1 MTQPLDTLICFAT
14 RWGPQFGGI
23 NSFNHDLLGAFAALY
38 YRQARTWCVVLWAS
52 EQDKADARAQQ
63 VSLISLGLEA
73 EKQFSEGH
81 EHLVWAAL
89 AAEGVEP
96 NDHCVWLG
104 HDRITGAIA
113 LAAKAR
119 GGRTALIHHMSYE
132 RYEPFAENAQRARA
146 KEDEQR
152 QLFEA
157 ADVVM
162 AVGPLLRDALYDM
175 LDDETIPMLVPGLAE
190 ITAKREPKTLKAFLS
205 GRLSADASKIK
216 QAHLGVAA
224 FSQAI
229 RQADAQ
235 AEMPNKFQG
244 KNEPKLLL
252 RGVDFENRTQGSG
265 EGAEAELRR
274 YALEQAGRV
283 VNIHPLPFTAQ
294 RQVLFDDLRGSTVA
308 MMPSWHEGFGLVAWE
323 AIAAGVPLILSVKS
337 GAYKLLEELEYG
349 AYKSWVTTIDVEGS
363 EEAPYHSSG
372 DVERLSKALTLIAH
386 DPSKRHDAARL
397 REKLCGL
404 YTWAQC
410 AQSCGHALGWPL
422 QEALAAVQSKRMPE
436 AHTPA
441 IERIESDL
449 VQTLPALGLPP
460 ASWRPRQGLSDSQLL
475 RAEEAIV
482 PFDSSREPFLLT
494 QMEWVEKSEYDFQVR
509 LLCGPGGVGKTRLA
523 LEMCRRMRLKGWNA
537 GFLSGDCDQDMVV
550 ELGRGLVASTRP
562 SLVVIDYAETRQPLL
577 LSLIKAL
584 KGRTEIQPVRLMLLA
599 RAGGEWWRVLPSK
612 DKQCEEVLEGPATSG
627 PFLLPALHEDSEAR
641 QIAYR
646 QALHAFA
653 EKLEVNPPEHVPNLD
668 DSHFSRPL
676 YIQMAALMA
685 LRGERP
691 RSAEALPRALVNHE
705 RRYWAKV
712 LGATG
717 GQSEAMVQRASVL
730 MTLSTLANGIAT
742 ERVLEDILDVAES
755 ERAELKSLYRALTPL
770 YPDHHQ
776 GLQGLRPDLIGE
788 ALVAQSLL
796 GEQGEALLDQ
806 VLATGSSALRRS
818 SLTVV
823 ARLLREREDLLPV
836 IERVLDR
843 NFVACVD
850 DYIAVCLESSGP
862 LLEAVERVYQG
873 LSPRLQSQASGAM
886 MPWLRFDIA
895 PLAKLNICVSQSQVA
910 RCLEKMKKKETAGAV
925 DGYVQALGNLT
936 FALKSDGQTQEAIS
950 NVEKAIA
957 LRTRIRK
964 SRKSDLMVIWQ
975 FRIQAELLSDLGKDD
990 QALASV
996 EQALLQSRRALSDD
1010 ENQHAS
1016 DHSRVLAVAASCLA
1030 NCGRLP
1036 EALTLSGEGLQLA
1049 RKMARVA
1056 SRRGQSDLAL
1066 SLSTYARCLAQNGKI
1081 PQALAANEEGLKIRQ
1096 ALMETEPE
1104 KQKQNLARTMSAT
1117 ASRLSDVGRLD
1128 EALHLA
1134 NESLKINRALNE
1146 SKPGRFEAVLAD
1158 TLHNCMVIQS
1168 EAGNFLQASIL
1179 IEEALDLYEQ
1189 LKQDKP
1195 DRHLSDIEEG
1205 RLTLAYCQWLAT
1217 GKPMEG
1223 AVSSQLEVL
1232 GNDRSQRHLDY
1243 SKRWLLALC
1252 EQTSEAVQQA
1262 RECWSKMDFSQQF
1275 ATRERQLLLDAFGEY
1290 RLGESNTGWRDK
1302 FGELR
1307 EQRNGRIPAW
1317 MSETARRL
1325 GFSLE
1330 T

>member
-52 EQDKADARAQQ
+52 EQEKADARAQQ
-63 VSLISLGLEA
+63 VSLISLGLET
-73 EKQFSEGH
+73 EKQFAAGH
-81 EHLVWAAL
+81 EQLAWAAL

-96 NDHCVWLG
+96 NEHCVWLG
-104 HDRITGAIA
+104 HDRITGPIA

-132 RYEPFAENAQRARA
+132 RYEPFVENAQRSRA
-146 KEDEQR
+146 KEEEQR

-175 LDDETIPMLVPGLAE
+175 LDHETIPMLVPGLAE

-235 AEMPNKFQG
+235 SEMPNKFQG

-252 RGVDFENRTQGSG
+252 RGVDFEDRTQGTG

-323 AIAAGVPLILSVKS
+323 AIAAGVPLIVSVKS
-337 GAYKLLEELEYG
+337 GAYKLLEELEHG

-410 AQSCGHALGWPL
+410 AQSCGQALGWSL
-422 QEALAAVQSKRMPE
+422 QEAAPVVQLEQMPQTQGPAVE
-436 AHTPA
+436 T
-441 IERIESDL
+441 IEPD
-449 VQTLPALGLPP
+449 VAQTLPGLGLPP

-482 PFDSSREPFLLT
+482 PFDSSREPFLLA
-494 QMEWVEKSEYDFQVR
+494 QMEWVEKPGYDLQVR

-523 LEMCRRMRLKGWNA
+523 LEMCRRLRLKGWSA
-537 GFLSGDCDQDMVV
+537 GFLAGDSDTEKAL
-550 ELGRGLVASTRP
+550 ELARNLTASHIP
-562 SLVVIDYAETRQPLL
+562 SLVVIDYAETRQ
-577 LSLIKAL
+577 SLMLTLFKAL
-584 KGRTEIQPVRLMLLA
+584 KGSNNTKPIRFLLLA

-612 DKQCEEVLEGPATSG
+612 DSQCEDLLEGPATSG
-627 PFLLPALHEDSEAR
+627 PFQIPALHGSYEAR

-646 QALHAFA
+646 QALQAFA
-653 EKLEVNPPEHVPNLD
+653 QRLEIEPPEHMPNLED
-668 DSHFSRPL
+668 TYFSRPL

-691 RSAEALPRALVNHE
+691 KSAESLPRALVNHE
-705 RRYWAKV
+705 RRYWAKA
-712 LGATG
+712 LAATEGAG
-717 GQSEAMVQRASVL
+717 DEIVHRAGIL

-742 ERVLEDILDVAES
+742 ERVLEEILVVS
-755 ERAELKSLYRALTPL
+755 EGERVEFKALYRALTPL

-776 GLQGLRPDLIGE
+776 GLHGLRPDVIGE

-796 GEQGEALLDQ
+796 SARGMELLDQ

-836 IERVLDR
+836 IEEVLGR
-843 NFVACVD
+843 HFIFCID
-850 DYIAVCLESSGP
+850 DCIAVCLESSGP
-862 LLEAVERVYQG
+862 LLEVVEQVYQA
-873 LSPRLQSQASGAM
+873 LPSRLQSQASGSL
-886 MPWLRFDIA
+886 MPWLGFDIV
-895 PLAKLNICVSQSQVA
+895 PLAKLGIYVSRSQV
-910 RCLEKMKKKETAGAV
+910 RKYLEKKNKKETPRAV
-925 DGYVQALGNLT
+925 EEYLEALGLLA
-936 FALKSDGQTQEAIS
+936 FALKNDGQTQEALTTI
-950 NVEKAIA
+950 KQA
-957 LRTRIRK
+957 LALKSGIRRTR
-964 SRKSDLMVIWQ
+964 SNDLMVSWHLRVQ
-975 FRIQAELLSDLGKDD
+975 SELLTLLGKN
-990 QALASV
+990 
-996 EQALLQSRRALSDD
+996 D
-1010 ENQHAS
+1010 ESLVSAQHALQLTRQLVS
-1016 DHSRVLAVAASCLA
+1016 PKNETNAGELARCLSICA
-1030 NCGRLP
+1030 GCMADCGRVV
-1036 EALTLSGEGLQLA
+1036 EALQLSEEGLQWA
-1049 RKMARVA
+1049 RKLSRPTSPA
-1056 SRRGQSDLAL
+1056 SQSDLAV
-1066 SLSTYARCLAQNGKI
+1066 SLSNFARCLVMNGHIQKS
-1081 PQALAANEEGLKIRQ
+1081 LAASEEGLEIRRVLMDVEPQ
-1096 ALMETEPE
+1096 KYRQNYAL
-1104 KQKQNLARTMSAT
+1104 TMMNY
-1117 ASRLSDVGRLD
+1117 ASRLSDVGEID
-1128 EALHLA
+1128 EALRLIK
-1134 NESLKINRALNE
+1134 ESLSINRALSE
-1146 SKPGRFEAVLAD
+1146 SKPERFSAVLGT
-1158 TLHNCMVIQS
+1158 TLNNCMVIEA
-1168 EAGNFLQASIL
+1168 EAGNFKG
-1179 IEEALDLYEQ
+1179 ALGLATELLALYEQ
-1189 LKQDKP
+1189 LVQNNQDMYLVEFEATRIECAYIRWLDNGQSMTEEAYKP
-1195 DRHLSDIEEG
+1195 VGIHSD
-1205 RLTLAYCQWLAT
+1205 TQ
-1217 GKPMEG
+1217 
-1223 AVSSQLEVL
+1223 
-1232 GNDRSQRHLDY
+1232 SQRALEY
-1243 SKRWLLALC
+1243 QQSWLLAFA
-1252 EQTSEAVQQA
+1252 EQTLAAVINA
-1262 RECWSKMDFSQQF
+1262 RASWEKLDFSQQF
-1275 ATRERQLLLDAFGEY
+1275 GMRNKHILLGAFSAQ
-1290 RLGESNTGWRDK
+1290 RLGACDGLWRESLA
-1302 FGELR
+1302 ELR
-1307 EQRNGRIPAW
+1307 KIRKTRIPAW
-1317 MSETARRL
+1317 MTETARRM

-1330 T
+1330 A